1 MRTNKTKAKLQQG
14 EMVFGAAARAAARIA
29 PLRTPAPFSLKG
41 RQNRF
46 AAGVPY
52 LQRQPHLPLK
62 PERLPRGGP
71 KPDLGLDGAQEG
83 ILPKTQP

>member
-14 EMVFGAAARAAARIA
+14 EMVFGAAAGIA
-29 PLRTPAPFSLKG
+29 PLRTPAPFSLRG

-71 KPDLGLDGAQEG
+71 KPYLGLDGAQEG